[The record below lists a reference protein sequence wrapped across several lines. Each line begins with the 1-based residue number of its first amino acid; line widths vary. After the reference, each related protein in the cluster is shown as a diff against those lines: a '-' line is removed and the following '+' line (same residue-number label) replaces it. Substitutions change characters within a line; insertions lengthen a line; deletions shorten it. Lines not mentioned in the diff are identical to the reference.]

1 MSSNINPAAI
11 NGAYPIAG
19 QDNDTQGF
27 RDNFTNIRNNLA
39 SAKLEIEEL
48 QSKAVLKS
56 ALVSS
61 GTADNNFGGS
71 ILRNAKAV
79 SFTKP
84 AYQIITMNG
93 LVPLT
98 TIIVS
103 YTDGD
108 FQILET
114 TAAVTL
120 EFAPAWPTG
129 TATYASFRVLV
140 NVTDLAHTITLDP
153 IVTVGY
159 TNVPGIN
166 PSKVITPPATGHYL
180 FEFSTYDG
188 GQHVIVSTLN
198 WPQAL
203 V

>member
-19 QDNDTQGF
+19 QDNDSQGF

-48 QSKAVLKS
+48 QTKAVLKS

-61 GTADNNFGGS
+61 GVADNNFGGS

-79 SFTKP
+79 GFTKP
-84 AYQIITMNG
+84 AYEISTAINPIS
-93 LVPLT
+93 L
-98 TIIVS
+98 S
-103 YTDGD
+103 YTNGD
-108 FQILET
+108 FQYFDTIG
-114 TAAVTL
+114 AATLNFDVSWFTYTVTG
-120 EFAPAWPTG
+120 P
-129 TATYASFRVLV
+129 TYASFRVLV
-140 NVTDLAHTITLDP
+140 NVTDVAHTITLDP
-153 IVTVGY
+153 KVTIGA
-159 TNVPGIN
+159 NNIPGATGL
-166 PSKVITPPATGHYL
+166 VITPPATGHYL

-188 GQHVIVSTLN
+188 GLHVIVSTLN
-198 WPQAL
+198 WPT

>member
-19 QDNDTQGF
+19 QDNDSQGF

-61 GTADNNFGGS
+61 GVADNNFGGS

-84 AYQIITMNG
+84 AYQI
-93 LVPLT
+93 LT
-98 TIIVS
+98 TTGIVS
-103 YTDGD
+103 VAYANGD
-108 FQILET
+108 FQYFDT
-114 TAAVTL
+114 TGAVSL
-120 EFAPAWPTG
+120 IFDASWPTG

-153 IVTVGY
+153 KVTIGAA
-159 TNVPGIN
+159 NVPGAAPGSI
-166 PSKVITPPATGHYL
+166 ITAPTTGHYL

-188 GQHVIVSTLN
+188 GLNVIVSTLN

>member
-19 QDNDTQGF
+19 QDNDSQGF

-61 GTADNNFGGS
+61 GVADNNFGGS

-84 AYQIITMNG
+84 AYQI
-93 LVPLT
+93 LT
-98 TIIVS
+98 TTGIVS
-103 YTDGD
+103 VAYANGD
-108 FQILET
+108 FQYFDT
-114 TAAVTL
+114 TGAVSL
-120 EFAPAWPTG
+120 IFDASWPTG

-153 IVTVGY
+153 KVTIGAA
-159 TNVPGIN
+159 NVPGAAHG
-166 PSKVITPPATGHYL
+166 SL
-180 FEFSTYDG
+180 
-188 GQHVIVSTLN
+188 HV
-198 WPQAL
+198 
-203 V
+203 

>member
-19 QDNDTQGF
+19 QDNDSQGF

-48 QSKAVLKS
+48 QTKAVLKS

-61 GTADNNFGGS
+61 SVADNNFGGS

-79 SFTKP
+79 GFTKP
-84 AYQIITMNG
+84 AYQI
-93 LVPLT
+93 LT
-98 TIIVS
+98 TASTVTVS
-103 YTDGD
+103 YANGD
-108 FQILET
+108 FQILEAT
-114 TAAVTL
+114 GAVTL
-120 EFAPAWPTG
+120 EFDASWPTG
-129 TATYASFRVLV
+129 AGTYSSLRLLVKTSTA
-140 NVTDLAHTITLDP
+140 NDTITLDP
-153 IVTVGY
+153 KVTIGVG
-159 TNVPGIN
+159 NVPGID
-166 PSKVITPPATGHYL
+166 PALVITPPTSGHYL

-188 GQHVIVSTLN
+188 GLNIIVSTLN